1 MKIVSYNIAKC
12 VQTKIDHVLRMNAD
26 LYILPECADSKSIVL
41 PKGYTM
47 FWIGDDDIPQ
57 KGLGVIWKDELSV
70 HIVNGHRKIKHHLP
84 LIVDNDGCSK
94 FILACWP
101 TVWQESKT
109 YPQLLLEALHEYSPY
124 FDKMPSLAIGDF
136 NCYIGQS
143 GVKKETGTFEDC
155 IKEFEAHGMKSAYH
169 THNKEEFGK
178 EHEATFFWR
187 YNEHSPYFLDYAFS
201 NVDIHSYEIG
211 QWEKE
216 VSDHRPQIIEL

>member
-12 VQTKIDHVLRMNAD
+12 VQTKIDHILRMNAD

-47 FWIGDDDIPQ
+47 FWTGDDDIPQ

-143 GVKKETGTFEDC
+143 GVKKGTGTFEDC

-169 THNKEEFGK
+169 THNKEEFEK
-178 EHEATFFWR
+178 EHEATFF
-187 YNEHSPYFLDYAFS
+187 
-201 NVDIHSYEIG
+201 
-211 QWEKE
+211 
-216 VSDHRPQIIEL
+216 

>member
-12 VQTKIDHVLRMNAD
+12 VQAKIDHVLRRNAD
-26 LYILPECADSKSIVL
+26 LYILPECADHKSIVL

-84 LIVDNDGCSK
+84 LMVDNDGCSK

-109 YPQLLLEALHEYSPY
+109 YPQLLLEA
-124 FDKMPSLAIGDF
+124 
-136 NCYIGQS
+136 
-143 GVKKETGTFEDC
+143 
-155 IKEFEAHGMKSAYH
+155 
-169 THNKEEFGK
+169 
-178 EHEATFFWR
+178 
-187 YNEHSPYFLDYAFS
+187 
-201 NVDIHSYEIG
+201 
-211 QWEKE
+211 
-216 VSDHRPQIIEL
+216 